1 MSRASTLV
9 AVALTI
15 LVPLAG
21 CRKKP
26 APISSS
32 PDVANKVALRNVNLF
47 YEGPDMLLAPETRDV
62 AVPGNPAGAIPVV
75 MRELLKGPANT
86 AVPRLLP
93 ADTVLRGAFLLPD
106 GTAIVDLGGPTLTNG
121 WGAGSHQE
129 LMAIYSIVQTV
140 VANFPE
146 ARRVRVLM
154 NGSPA
159 ETLGG
164 HVSLSRAITP
174 KPGVLTRTSR

>member
-1 MSRASTLV
+1 MSRVSTLA
-9 AVALTI
+9 AVAL
-15 LVPLAG
+15 LVVIPFAG
-21 CRKKP
+21 CRKKT
-26 APISSS
+26 ATVASN
-32 PDVANKVALRNVNLF
+32 PDVANKVAVRNVNLF

-62 AVPGNPAGAIPVV
+62 PVPGNAAGAIPVV
-75 MRELLKGPANT
+75 MRELLKGPANS

-93 ADTVLRGAFLLPD
+93 PDTVLRGAFLLPD
-106 GTAIVDLGGPTLTNG
+106 GTAIIDLGGPTLTNG

-164 HVSLSRAITP
+164 HVSLARSITP
-174 KPGVLTRTSR
+174 APGVLTRTSR